1 MFAFLIRRLVSSLV
15 VLFCV
20 VTITVLLS
28 FTMKGG
34 PFDREKKPPPHVTE
48 ALLARYKLNGS
59 NWQRYVSYMS
69 DLLHGDL
76 RVSFRYKDWT
86 VGEVLAQ
93 KLPSSVQI
101 GAVAFAIASIGGVL
115 VGSLAAMRRD
125 SLIDLSAMTGALLAV
140 SVPTFVTGPLLICV
154 FGLWLKWLP
163 IGGWGR
169 WDQVLLPGVCLALP
183 YLAYVA
189 RLMRNSLLEV
199 LQSEFMRTARAKG
212 VGEVDALVRHA
223 MKVAVL
229 PVITYL
235 GPLAANVLTGSMVV
249 ESVFNISGAG
259 TVFVN
264 AIQNR
269 DYFLLVG
276 AVAIYSVLVIFF
288 NLVVDVL
295 YGVLDK
301 RIKLHA

>member
-1 MFAFLIRRLVSSLV
+1 MPAFILRRLLSSIA

-28 FTMKGG
+28 FNMKGG
-34 PFDREKKPPPHVTE
+34 PFDKDKKPPPHVTA
-48 ALLARYKLNGS
+48 ALLARYKLNGTT
-59 NWQRYVSYMS
+59 WQRYVSYMS

-93 KLPSSVQI
+93 KLPSSIQI
-101 GAVAFAIASIGGVL
+101 GSVAFVIASIGGVL

-125 SLIDLSAMTGALLAV
+125 SLMDLSAMTGALLAV
-140 SVPTFVTGPLLICV
+140 SVPTFVTGPLLIFV

-163 IGGWGR
+163 IGGWGH
-169 WDQVLLPGVCLALP
+169 WNQVLLPGVCLALP

-212 VGEVDALVRHA
+212 VGEVHALVDHA
-223 MKVAVL
+223 MKVAIL

-301 RIKLHA
+301 RIKLYA

>member
-1 MFAFLIRRLVSSLV
+1 MLLFVLRRIFSSAL

-28 FTMKGG
+28 FAMKGG
-34 PFDREKKPPPHVTE
+34 PFDRDKKPPAHVTE
-48 ALLARYKLNGS
+48 ALLARYKLSGNT
-59 NWQRYVSYMS
+59 WQRYTSYMN

-86 VGEVLAQ
+86 VGEVLGQ
-93 KLPSSVQI
+93 KLPSSIEI
-101 GAVAFAIASIGGVL
+101 GSVAFAIASIGGVL
-115 VGSLAAMRRD
+115 IGSLAAMRRN
-125 SLIDLSAMTGALLAV
+125 SLMDVSAMTGALLAI
-140 SVPTFVTGPLLICV
+140 SVPTFVTGPLMIFV
-154 FGLWLKWLP
+154 FGLWLRWLP
-163 IGGWGR
+163 IGGWGN
-169 WDQVLLPGVCLALP
+169 WKQVVLPGVCLALP
-183 YLAYVA
+183 YMAYVA

-199 LQSEFMRTARAKG
+199 LQSDFMRTARAKG
-212 VGEVDALVRHA
+212 VSDASALVHHA
-223 MKVAVL
+223 MKVAIL

-288 NLVVDVL
+288 NFVVDVL

-301 RIKLHA
+301 RIKIYG

>member
-1 MFAFLIRRLVSSLV
+1 MLIFLLRRLLSSIV

-20 VTITVLLS
+20 VTLTVLLS
-28 FTMKGG
+28 FSMKGG
-34 PFDREKKPPPHVTE
+34 PFDRDKPPPAHVTQ
-48 ALLARYKLNGS
+48 ALLAHYKLDGDT
-59 NWQRYVSYMS
+59 WQRYLSYMG

-76 RVSFRYKDWT
+76 RVSFRYRDWT

-93 KLPSSVQI
+93 KMPSSLGI
-101 GAVAFAIASIGGVL
+101 GMVAFAIASIGGVL
-115 VGSLAAMRRD
+115 AGSIAAMRRNG
-125 SLIDLSAMTGALLAV
+125 LLDLTAMTGALLAV
-140 SVPTFVTGPLLICV
+140 SVPTFVTGPLLIFV
-154 FGLWLKWLP
+154 FGLQLKWLP

-169 WDQVLLPGVCLALP
+169 WDQVVLPGVCLALP

-189 RLMRNSLLEV
+189 RLMRNSLIEV
-199 LQSEFMRTARAKG
+199 LQSDFMRTARAKG
-212 VGEVDALVRHA
+212 LGEVRAMTHHA

-288 NLVVDVL
+288 NFVVDAL
-295 YGVLDK
+295 YSVLDK

>member
-1 MFAFLIRRLVSSLV
+1 MLPFVARRILSSIV
-15 VLFCV
+15 VLYCV

-28 FTMKGG
+28 FAMKGG

-59 NWQRYVSYMS
+59 NWQRYMSYMG

-93 KLPSSVQI
+93 KLPSSLQI
-101 GAVAFAIASIGGVL
+101 GIVAFAIASIGGVL

-125 SLIDLSAMTGALLAV
+125 SLIDLSAMAGALLAV
-140 SVPTFVTGPLLICV
+140 SVPTFVTGPLLILV

-169 WDQVLLPGVCLALP
+169 WDQILLPGVCLALP

-199 LQSEFMRTARAKG
+199 LQSEFMRMARAKG
-212 VGEVDALVRHA
+212 VGEVGALVHHA
-223 MKVAVL
+223 MKVAIL

-295 YGVLDK
+295 YGFLDK